1 MSKTEQKKLKGIV
14 SISSEDFMAKN
25 NQNNQNTTNNNNKQK
40 NSSPIK
46 PKTQTTK
53 KKQANKSTNSSA
65 KSFQL
70 PDNFFERILDCEFKI
85 KEKFDPK
92 TFYELI
98 NLYSSAINFYES
110 IKDPKFITYN
120 QSLNLLFS
128 MPEVKKFME
137 GSKSLTKTEKKNDIE
152 KRMLQSEK
160 KITKEK
166 VNKIYLS
173 KLQKNFGKNII
184 NDDFNKQSDIFKKR
198 REEKKRRYLLST
210 SALTTGKKQDLNEES
225 NNNDENHNNEEN
237 IKIKKKRRIINANK
251 SMDIV
256 IPKNDKSDNGN
267 DDFDSEDYDD
277 EENEKN
283 IIRNYAKK
291 NNPIN
296 IMNCN
301 GENNVLDE
309 LKKEDLKNE
318 INKISINGNENDSA
332 NNLDDTLS
340 FSDNLLID
348 LSKIQRMTNKTLF
361 HENLKSILDTYITE
375 FYDIFMEKTA
385 NSIIKDYTESGKIIE
400 KKLCESAINSYNQQ
414 KEMEYLLNGD
424 ESDENYNDQLQSMI
438 QQIKDEQSESEL
450 KILKEGEQREKI
462 LNEKYINSI
471 NNFHYHKLDMLK
483 EKLKLEVTKSVNSII
498 LK

>member
-46 PKTQTTK
+46 PKAQTTK

-210 SALTTGKKQDLNEES
+210 SALTTGKKQDLNE
-225 NNNDENHNNEEN
+225 
-237 IKIKKKRRIINANK
+237 
-251 SMDIV
+251 
-256 IPKNDKSDNGN
+256 
-267 DDFDSEDYDD
+267 
-277 EENEKN
+277 
-283 IIRNYAKK
+283 
-291 NNPIN
+291 
-296 IMNCN
+296 
-301 GENNVLDE
+301 
-309 LKKEDLKNE
+309 
-318 INKISINGNENDSA
+318 
-332 NNLDDTLS
+332 
-340 FSDNLLID
+340 
-348 LSKIQRMTNKTLF
+348 
-361 HENLKSILDTYITE
+361 
-375 FYDIFMEKTA
+375 
-385 NSIIKDYTESGKIIE
+385 
-400 KKLCESAINSYNQQ
+400 
-414 KEMEYLLNGD
+414 
-424 ESDENYNDQLQSMI
+424 
-438 QQIKDEQSESEL
+438 
-450 KILKEGEQREKI
+450 
-462 LNEKYINSI
+462 
-471 NNFHYHKLDMLK
+471 
-483 EKLKLEVTKSVNSII
+483 
-498 LK
+498 